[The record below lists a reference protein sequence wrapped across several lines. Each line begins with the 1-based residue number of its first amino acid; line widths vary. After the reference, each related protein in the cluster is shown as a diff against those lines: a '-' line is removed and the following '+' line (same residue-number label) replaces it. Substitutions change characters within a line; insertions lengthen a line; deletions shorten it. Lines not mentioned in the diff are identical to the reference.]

1 MSVIS
6 YEIYFMA
13 LDIQKFKEI
22 TQLEIPA
29 HSEYMTGSSNTEEAF
44 ALRYDLAFQFTLSKT
59 I

>member
-1 MSVIS
+1 
-6 YEIYFMA
+6 MA